1 MKRHLKAAVAGC
13 LIATSG
19 GAAATLEDKAALALT
34 SKAQCTSCHHLERKL
49 VGPSFKEIAQ
59 KRKSDK
65 DGAAILMKKVREGGA
80 GVYGQIPMP
89 PHPKTRIGDDDLKNL
104 VDWILAR

>member
-1 MKRHLKAAVAGC
+1 MNKRLNAAVVGGCIAMAGS
-13 LIATSG
+13 AS
-19 GAAATLEDKAALALT
+19 AAIDDKAALALT

-65 DGAAILMKKVREGGA
+65 DGAAILMKRVREGGA